1 MLNKGLVQLFIVA
14 LLASGIPAD
23 PLGSGLGDWPLWA
36 QVAFGLVASEFGR
49 YWAHRLAHEWPW
61 LWRFHAIHHSVQRLW
76 LVNTGRFHFVDS
88 FTSVLFSLPFLLL
101 SGISMEAVIW
111 VSAVTAYLG
120 ILTHCNVDMH
130 CGRLSLL
137 FNTPELHRWHHA
149 IDPAIGN
156 RNYGETLMLW
166 DPLFGTFSQ
175 RRGAASKP
183 SDPRLH
189 AARLPRPARPAVP
202 LDARSGRGTHRFRH
216 VNDRTTLHPP
226 PRQAAAPVGDTRA
239 GARADGEGYHVHGRA
254 HVAFAVER
262 TDDGLVSPGAR
273 RALVDR
279 RGHHAWG
286 EGCAV
291 PGASEFVVA
300 GLATRSSAIRV
311 ARQPASGSGDSAQRN
326 RR

>member
-1 MLNKGLVQLFIVA
+1 MRRQLSTLATTARATAGRLGRQLAWPWLLLSPAAILATGFARDDATFYFNLSYAWLVLWLLLAERLLPYRPAWRLNDGQLGPDLAHTVLNKGLVQLFIVA

-36 QVAFGLVASEFGR
+36 QVAFGLVASEFGL

-156 RNYGETLMLW
+156 RNYGENLMLW
-166 DPLFGTFSQ
+166 DHLFGTFYQ
-175 RRGAASKP
+175 RRGAGVETIGIRDYMPPGFLAQ
-183 SDPRLH
+183 L
-189 AARLPRPARPAVP
+189 ALP
-202 LDARSGRGTHRFRH
+202 FRWT
-216 VNDRTTLHPP
+216 RA
-226 PRQAAAPVGDTRA
+226 QAAV
-239 GARADGEGYHVHGRA
+239 
-254 HVAFAVER
+254 R
-262 TDDGLVSPGAR
+262 T
-273 RALVDR
+273 
-279 RGHHAWG
+279 
-286 EGCAV
+286 
-291 PGASEFVVA
+291 
-300 GLATRSSAIRV
+300 
-311 ARQPASGSGDSAQRN
+311 ASGT
-326 RR
+326 